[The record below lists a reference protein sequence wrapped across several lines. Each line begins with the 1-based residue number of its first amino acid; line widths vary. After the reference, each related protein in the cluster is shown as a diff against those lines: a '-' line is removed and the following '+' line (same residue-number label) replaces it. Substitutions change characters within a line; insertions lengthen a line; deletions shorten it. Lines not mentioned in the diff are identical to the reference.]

1 MSATI
6 TDVSIHRH
14 VGRFNWADPSQ
25 EEAQVIVRA
34 TIDGVKYALSDT
46 MEPDCEYDYRGE
58 DVIEAIDALEAAKG
72 RYIFYSGRKEFEE
85 KLALF
90 RLHETE
96 IRKAYA
102 LSRAVFYQ
110 RRAEEMSRLARAYLD
125 EATESEAA

>member
-34 TIDGVKYALSDT
+34 TIGGVKYALSDT
-46 MEPDCEYDYRGE
+46 MEPDGQYDYQG
-58 DVIEAIDALEAAKG
+58 DDIIEAIDALEAAKG
-72 RYIFYSGRKEFEE
+72 RYIFHSGKKEFEE

-90 RLHETE
+90 RAHEPE

-102 LSRAVFYQ
+102 LSRAKHYQ
-110 RRAEEMSRLARAYLD
+110 RQSSEMAKLARLYLED
-125 EATESEAA
+125 ATESEAA